1 MSKKTETKNLR
12 SGLLKGGIETARDY
26 ARDHFVY
33 GLRTKDEL
41 IKEFKLKSRRV
52 EQNFSDMED
61 WFQECLRTRCVSV
74 NNRKK
79 VKYISINCRDYSL
92 NPIYKMWKACSFTTN
107 DIVFFFFLLD
117 YLTEKREPVSLAVMY
132 DAYYFIHRSDGF
144 QRGSAQKWLKN
155 KGLPLGIVINEDKHN
170 KYILAP
176 VVDLSLSQDLLFYY
190 SEIAPCGVVGS
201 FILDKT
207 NLTNSLFGFKQHYI
221 GQAFDSEVLCN
232 ALYAIKNRNLLEI
245 EYYLKYKIQIRVNVL
260 PLKIFSS
267 TQNGRQYLI
276 AWDEKAK
283 SIFNYRL
290 DRVRKISILDTTITN
305 ASVIRERFDSMRK
318 HIWGVSLGNG
328 ELVHVEF
335 LVKVEEDEVYIIQ
348 RLYREKR
355 CGTIAPVENNP
366 GIFKFTADVYD
377 AQEMFPWIRTFI
389 CRIVELK
396 MSDPKLEQQFWDSI
410 HAMYSIYSKEEMQS

>member
-61 WFQECLRTRCVSV
+61 WFQESLRTRCVSV
-74 NNRKK
+74 NSRKK
-79 VKYISINCRDYSL
+79 VKYISVNCRDYSL

-117 YLTEKREPVSLAVMY
+117 YLTERSEPVSLAVMY
-132 DAYYFIHRSDGF
+132 DEYYCMHRSDGF

-170 KYILAP
+170 KYSLAP
-176 VVDLSLSQDLLFYY
+176 IVDLDLSQELLFYY
-190 SEIAPCGVVGS
+190 SEIAPGGVVGS

-207 NLTNSLFGFKQHYI
+207 NMGNSLFGFKQHYI
-221 GQAFDSEVLCN
+221 GQAFDSEIVCN
-232 ALYAIKNRNLLEI
+232 ALYAIKKGKMLEI
-245 EYYLKYKIQIRVNVL
+245 EYLLKSKKQIHVNVL
-260 PLKIFSS
+260 PLKIYSS

-276 AWDEKAK
+276 AWNERFKG
-283 SIFNYRL
+283 IVNYRL
-290 DRVRKISILDTTITN
+290 DRIRKIAILDMTFPD
-305 ASVIRERFDSMRK
+305 ASVIREKFDAMRK
-318 HIWGVSLGNG
+318 HVWGVSLGNG
-328 ELVHVEF
+328 ELVHIEF
-335 LVKVEEDEVYIIQ
+335 QIKVEESEVYIVN

-355 CGTIAPVENNP
+355 CGTVSPVENNP

-396 MSDPKLEQQFWDSI
+396 MSDKELEQQFWDGFS
-410 HAMYSIYSKEEMQS
+410 AMYDIYSDKEKQS